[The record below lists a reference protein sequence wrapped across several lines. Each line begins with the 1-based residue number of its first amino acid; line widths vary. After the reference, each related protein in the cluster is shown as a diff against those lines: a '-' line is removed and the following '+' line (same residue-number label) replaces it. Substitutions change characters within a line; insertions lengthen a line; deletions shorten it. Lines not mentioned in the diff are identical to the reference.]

1 MVFFVSNDLINI
13 KDKYGEG
20 MMHLCRKNFS
30 TILET
35 EGLLF
40 ELLSS
45 HFAYSRFLYD
55 DIVNNSIEMM
65 FKNFIYSFKLTLPF
79 YNLN

>member
-40 ELLSS
+40 GLLSS
-45 HFAYSRFLYD
+45 HFAYSRFL
-55 DIVNNSIEMM
+55 
-65 FKNFIYSFKLTLPF
+65 
-79 YNLN
+79 